1 VAALNSYAVNCA
13 DEDQREYCDVDESA
27 LKMGLLRSI
36 CAHVD
41 LLELPVTEKD
51 YCGRCQSD
59 NAQESLIIDIV
70 IPTAAPSEINVPSLS
85 RNEAS
90 SPSFRKFIPPE
101 MSRTEVPSF
110 APRESPSGS
119 SLPSLEPSLSR
130 NEASSQSSSP
140 SFRKFNPPDMSQTEV
155 PSFAPRESPSGSSLP
170 SLEPSSSP
178 SSSQDPTMLPTPE
191 PTYWKTNP
199 PHRSRTGNPSNNP
212 SNSPSEEPTLS
223 PTMNPSQYPTAAT
236 SKSVLPSKEA
246 SNFP

>member
-1 VAALNSYAVNCA
+1 
-13 DEDQREYCDVDESA
+13 
-27 LKMGLLRSI
+27 MGLLRSI

-70 IPTAAPSEINVPSLS
+70 IPTAAPSEMNEPSLS

-119 SLPSLEPSLSR
+119 SLPSLEPS
-130 NEASSQSSSP
+130 
-140 SFRKFNPPDMSQTEV
+140 
-155 PSFAPRESPSGSSLP
+155 
-170 SLEPSSSP
+170 SSP
-178 SSSQDPTMLPTPE
+178 SSSHDPTMLPTTE
-191 PTYWKTNP
+191 PTYLKTNP
-199 PHRSRTGNPSNNP
+199 PDGSRTGKP